1 VPADQVARFPNVE
14 LLEESVMAL
23 ISRVSRLFTADVHA
37 VLDRIEEPQ
46 VLLKQAIREMEDEA
60 ASGGQQLKWL
70 RHEKQ
75 QLEKKRD
82 AGSTLVDEL
91 DSELDICFEAG
102 EEELARSLVKRKLT
116 EQQRTKTATAQLDS
130 VASAIVELSAVLDD
144 QRHKLREMQ
153 QNAEILTEDA
163 RTDAGISESF
173 AGPEIGPEEIDI
185 AFLREKQ
192 RRSRA

>member
-1 VPADQVARFPNVE
+1 
-14 LLEESVMAL
+14 MAL

-60 ASGGQQLKWL
+60 ASGEQQLKWL

-75 QLEKKRD
+75 QLEKRRD
-82 AGSTLVDEL
+82 AGSALVDEF
-91 DSELDICFEAG
+91 DAELDICFEAG

-144 QRHKLREMQ
+144 QRHKLSEMQ

-163 RTDAGISESF
+163 RMDAGISESF
-173 AGPEIGPEEIDI
+173 SGQEIGPEEIDI